1 VTRLHQALVRA
12 LQSNEVRTRLA
23 AFGDTVTSKPA
34 ELQTNRQ
41 LILSGRV
48 KLN

>member
-1 VTRLHQALVRA
+1 
-12 LQSNEVRTRLA
+12 VRTRLA
-23 AFGDTVTSKPA
+23 AFGDTVTSTPA
-34 ELQTNRQ
+34 ELQRIIQRELQTNRQ